1 MTMRVLLAILALVFC
16 FQAGAKEGWEA
27 FGMGTKSCAEWT
39 KAEGERRPVSSGGTM
54 LTESGSDIPGQTQWI
69 TGFLTA
75 YNYYQSATPNVAE
88 STDMNGVFLWMDSYC
103 AAHPLDPIA
112 NAAIALVA
120 ELSKRQSGGAK
131 PK

>member
-1 MTMRVLLAILALVFC
+1 MIARFLAALLALAFC
-16 FQAGAKEGWEA
+16 FKTEAREGWEA
-27 FGMGTKSCAEWT
+27 FGSGTQSCADWT

-88 STDMNGVFLWMDSYC
+88 GSDMNGVFGQIDTYC

-112 NAAIALVA
+112 KAAIAVVD
-120 ELSKRQSGGAK
+120 ELSRRGGK
-131 PK
+131 SE